1 MQLHFLH
8 GTETGTA
15 EYLCEDMAEAAGS
28 DWTTEVASLDT
39 VKPADLN
46 ADTFYVLVTSTYGTG
61 DLPTLA
67 VEFFET
73 LENDRPD
80 LSHVKFAIFGLGDET
95 FGETYNKGSERLMTQ
110 MLACKASMIGER
122 GLFNAA
128 SADMPEDVGVPWVE
142 GILELLQGTVDK
154 AAA

>member
-1 MQLHFLH
+1 MNLHFLF

-15 EYLCEDMAEAAGS
+15 EFLCEDMAEAVGGE
-28 DWTTEVASLDT
+28 WTTEVAGLDT
-39 VKPADLN
+39 VSPTDLN

-67 VEFFET
+67 VDFFEA

-80 LSHVKFAIFGLGDET
+80 LGHVTFAIFGLGDET
-95 FGETYNKGSERLMTQ
+95 FGETYNKGSERLMDA
-110 MLACKASMIGER
+110 MIACNASMVGER

-128 SADMPEDVGVPWVE
+128 AAEMPEDIGLPWFE
-142 GILELLQGTVDK
+142 GILAAMQAK